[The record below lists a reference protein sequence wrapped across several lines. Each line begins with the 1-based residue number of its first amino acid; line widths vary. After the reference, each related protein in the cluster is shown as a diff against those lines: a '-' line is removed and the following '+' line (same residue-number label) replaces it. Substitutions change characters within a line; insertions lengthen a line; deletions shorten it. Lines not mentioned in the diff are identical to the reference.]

1 MPHTHTHKPTGL
13 VNMYIHVLSMM
24 EQEGASGSV
33 CVLYAGWVDG
43 GGMEML
49 RVLVPNRV
57 DAGLRMCRWQLKRDL
72 FAPTRS
78 STLTINS
85 FRYESSRSCE
95 LLPAFWSSLPN
106 NSSSSLPTSHRASS
120 APSSNRVSK
129 HPASPDLAN

>member
-1 MPHTHTHKPTGL
+1 
-13 VNMYIHVLSMM
+13 
-24 EQEGASGSV
+24 
-33 CVLYAGWVDG
+33 
-43 GGMEML
+43 MEML

-120 APSSNRVSK
+120 APSSNRTDLLHRQPVFTLTLTLFDPPIYFQLQLRLVHSNACVSQ
-129 HPASPDLAN
+129 PAIQPVPK